1 MKITASVF
9 VLLFV
14 FSGFAQSQSPTS
26 EGKPILGVADLV
38 LRSDEVAKLSDE
50 AWAGSGEAALK
61 LSVYYANVKVDFD
74 RSSYW
79 TLIAAENGNAVA
91 QYNAWAELS
100 DSRSSADDKRRA
112 VFWLRKSAVQ
122 GDSDAIRELRELE
135 RSQGE

>member
-50 AWAGSGEAALK
+50 A
-61 LSVYYANVKVDFD
+61 
-74 RSSYW
+74 
-79 TLIAAENGNAVA
+79 
-91 QYNAWAELS
+91 
-100 DSRSSADDKRRA
+100 
-112 VFWLRKSAVQ
+112 
-122 GDSDAIRELRELE
+122 
-135 RSQGE
+135 

>member
-1 MKITASVF
+1 
-9 VLLFV
+9 
-14 FSGFAQSQSPTS
+14 
-26 EGKPILGVADLV
+26 
-38 LRSDEVAKLSDE
+38 
-50 AWAGSGEAALK
+50 
-61 LSVYYANVKVDFD
+61 VYYANVKVDFD
-74 RSSYW
+74 GSSYW
-79 TLIAAENGNAVA
+79 TLIAGENGNAVA